1 MKVDD
6 EVKPSLSKTI
16 FNYRLTDDYLPEKK
30 KKQDYSCPKS
40 DLLSFDR
47 HIIGVVDY
55 GNL

>member
-6 EVKPSLSKTI
+6 DVKPTKKTN
-16 FNYRLTDDYLPEKK
+16 FNYRLTDDYLPQKK
-30 KKQDYSCPKS
+30 KKQDYTCPKF

-47 HIIGVVDY
+47 QIIGVVDY